1 MQQRGWGIPWEQGL
15 CNKGTLPRWGQ
26 GTPVLPQQWGSRVLH
41 AQGRSSG
48 AILLSVF
55 KSPCMKFPK
64 EINCL
69 QAPGPSVPRDPWDEF
84 TELSINTAHEAQ
96 PCCWPGRS
104 SCSHIPVFWECH
116 CPASPSW
123 PGKPRAVCRGPEQ
136 CSMLENPN
144 PELRRDPEI
153 PKPWTSWG

>member
-1 MQQRGWGIPWEQGL
+1 MGPGHPCATTAVGELSAPCPG
-15 CNKGTLPRWGQ
+15 KEF
-26 GTPVLPQQWGSRVLH
+26 
-41 AQGRSSG
+41 RSHSS
-48 AILLSVF
+48 LTVF
-55 KSPCMKFPK
+55 KSPCMKLPK

-104 SCSHIPVFWECH
+104 SWSHILVFWECH
-116 CPASPSW
+116 CPPSPPW

-144 PELRRDPEI
+144 PELRRDPEV